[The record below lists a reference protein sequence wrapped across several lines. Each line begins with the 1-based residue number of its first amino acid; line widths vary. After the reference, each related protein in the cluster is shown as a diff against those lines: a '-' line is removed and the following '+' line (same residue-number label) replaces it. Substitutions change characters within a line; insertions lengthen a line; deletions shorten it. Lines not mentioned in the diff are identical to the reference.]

1 MKKFMFA
8 AMAALAI
15 TSCSQNE
22 EIENQ
27 GGKTEIGFTTAVGK
41 SSRVAP
47 TTNDNFTKFM
57 VYGYNT
63 ADANMAIGTALS
75 STPFMDAATATK
87 TGETW
92 GIDKGPFYWPMTD
105 KIQFFAFSPTEKVT
119 YAAPTTGYPTL
130 DYTIQ
135 AGASQVDLL
144 AVKAENQTK
153 ISAQAGVNLLFKH
166 ILTRINFS
174 VQYMD
179 ANATYAVTEIK
190 LTGVNDKG
198 TYSYAN
204 GKWSATSGTTTYTY
218 AGAYGGTA
226 DNGVVDCSTADNS
239 LMLMPQTPPVG
250 AKITV
255 TYSAVANGATTFAGT
270 KEIDLTVEWGT
281 GKNIRYTLQLNSD
294 AAEIGFIP
302 KVENWSGEETGV

>member
-1 MKKFMFA
+1 MKKIMYA

-22 EIENQ
+22 EFENQ
-27 GGKTEIGFTTAVGK
+27 GGQLEIGFTTAVGK

-47 TTNDNFTKFM
+47 TTTTNFTKFM

-63 ADANMAIGTALS
+63 VGADMTVETALS
-75 STPFMDAATATK
+75 TTSFMDAVTSTK

-105 KIQFFAFSPTEKVT
+105 KIQFFAFSPITDVT

-130 DYTIQ
+130 DYTIPVE
-135 AGASQVDLL
+135 ASQVDLL

-153 ISAQAGVNLLFKH
+153 ISAQGGVNLLFKH

-174 VQYMD
+174 VKYMD
-179 ANATYAVTEIK
+179 VNATYAVTEIK
-190 LTGVNDKG
+190 LTGVNNEG
-198 TYSYAN
+198 TYSYADS
-204 GKWSATSGTTTYTY
+204 KWSATPSATSYTY
-218 AGAYGGTA
+218 AGNYKGEPI
-226 DNGVVDCSTADNS
+226 DYVMNCSTADNS
-239 LMLMPQTPPVG
+239 LMLMPQTLPVG
-250 AKITV
+250 AKIAV

-270 KEIDLTVEWGT
+270 KEITLTSEWET

-294 AAEIGFIP
+294 ATPVSFIP
-302 KVENWSGEETGV
+302 KVEDWSGEAAAE